1 MRAKLVTMT
10 VVAAAITLLASGCG
24 SRQQKWE
31 TARRADTLE
40 AYQQFLR
47 SFPEGEFVSQA
58 QARMRELQEAA
69 DWQKTVQIDTADGYQ
84 QFLNQHPQG
93 RMADEARIRLGN
105 FALAQTPSN
114 TPSDVVPEA
123 GGNAPKAAAPAR
135 APSMSAPPA
144 TAPAKTASA
153 THAGSYRIQLGAF
166 SGGDKQAM
174 SEWRRLE
181 SAYPQLLHGLS
192 PSVKLVTTN
201 TGHLYRLQAGALDE
215 ASARKVC
222 ATLKTHDQP
231 CIIVP
236 P

>member
-10 VVAAAITLLASGCG
+10 VVVAVAFLAIGCS
-24 SRQQKWE
+24 SRQQQWE
-31 TARRADTLE
+31 AARGTDTLE

-58 QARMRELQEAA
+58 QARMRELQETA
-69 DWQKTVQIDTADGYQ
+69 DWQKAVQIDTADGYQ

-123 GGNAPKAAAPAR
+123 AGGAPKAAAAPAP
-135 APSMSAPPA
+135 APSKSASPA
-144 TAPAKTASA
+144 PGSAMTASV
-153 THAGSYRIQLGAF
+153 TRAGNYRIQLGAF

-181 SAYPQLLHGLS
+181 GEYPQLLHGLS

-222 ATLKTHDQP
+222 ATLKTHNQP

>member
-10 VVAAAITLLASGCG
+10 VVAAVALLVIGCSG
-24 SRQQKWE
+24 RQQQWE
-31 TARRADTLE
+31 AARRADTLE

-58 QARMRELQEAA
+58 QARMRELQETA
-69 DWQKTVQIDTADGYQ
+69 DWQKAVQIDTADGYQ

-114 TPSDVVPEA
+114 TPSDVAPEA
-123 GGNAPKAAAPAR
+123 GSGAPKAASTSAAAPSAPASLATGSAMTAATR
-135 APSMSAPPA
+135 A
-144 TAPAKTASA
+144 
-153 THAGSYRIQLGAF
+153 GNYRIQLGAF

-174 SEWRRLE
+174 NEWRRLE
-181 SAYPQLLHGLS
+181 AEYPQLLHGLS

-215 ASARKVC
+215 PSARKVC
-222 ATLKTHDQP
+222 ATLKTHNQP

>member
-1 MRAKLVTMT
+1 MRAKLVTLT
-10 VVAAAITLLASGCG
+10 VAVAAIAFLAIGCS
-24 SRQQKWE
+24 SRQQQWE
-31 TARRADTLE
+31 TARRTDTLE

-58 QARMRELQEAA
+58 QARMRELQETV
-69 DWQKTVQIDTADGYQ
+69 DWQKAVQVDTADGYQ

-114 TPSDVVPEA
+114 TPSDVVPGPA
-123 GGNAPKAAAPAR
+123 GSAAKASAPVP
-135 APSMSAPPA
+135 APSMSAKPSTTPA
-144 TAPAKTASA
+144 MNASA
-153 THAGSYRIQLGAF
+153 TPAGHYRIQLGAF

-174 SEWRRLE
+174 NEWRRLE
-181 SAYPQLLHGLS
+181 TEYPQLLHGLS

-222 ATLKTHDQP
+222 ATLKTHDQA